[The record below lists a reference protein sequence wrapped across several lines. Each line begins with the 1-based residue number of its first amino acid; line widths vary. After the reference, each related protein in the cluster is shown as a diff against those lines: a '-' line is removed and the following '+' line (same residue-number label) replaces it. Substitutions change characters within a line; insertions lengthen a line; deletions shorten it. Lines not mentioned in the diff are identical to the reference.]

1 MSLLPLSPSMMT
13 AAGPELCQV
22 YCNGRIFEGWT
33 AVSVSRSTQDMAG
46 RFRLSVTE
54 AVDGAGKIFGWQIR
68 PGDPVQIK
76 LGGVLAVDG
85 FVDIRQAAY
94 DAESHGVEIAGRS
107 KTADA
112 IEAAAVTDDGKPAG
126 PFAGYALDEIARALL
141 APYAIGLK
149 VIGEIGA
156 AFPMVTVQVGES
168 VFEVIERLA
177 RLRGFHLTDGS
188 DGTLVLAN
196 KVEPEAEPVGLVE
209 GVNIL
214 AANAMM
220 DVSKTASEIFVFGQ
234 TPGDDDSSG
243 AAVANQ
249 TAVVKN
255 DKAPRKRPKVVV
267 MEEPGDKEAMKAR
280 GNREIAQ
287 EAERQAA
294 VQVTVQG
301 WLLADGTLWAPGKTV
316 KLTSPMLLIDRD
328 MLVAGVEFA
337 QSDSSGTITTLDL
350 VTPEAFALDA
360 PSEEAPAPETEDGS
374 DSGDEPADDDMGDSA
389 SLWSPRSTGS
399 AA

>member
-1 MSLLPLSPSMMT
+1 MMT

-22 YCNGRIFEGWT
+22 YCNGQIFEGWT
-33 AVSVSRSTQDMAG
+33 ELSISRSTQEAAG

-54 AVDGAGKIFGWQIR
+54 PTTASGKILGWQIR
-68 PGDPVQIK
+68 PGDPVKIK
-76 LGGVLAVDG
+76 LGGTLAVDG

-94 DAESHGVEIAGRS
+94 DANSHGVEIAGRS

-112 IEAAAVTDDGKPAG
+112 IEAAAVTDEGKPAG
-126 PFAGYALDEIARALL
+126 PFAGYKLDEIARALL
-141 APYAIGLK
+141 DPLSIDLK
-149 VIGEIGA
+149 VIGDIGA
-156 AFPMVTVQVGES
+156 VFPMVTVQVGES

-177 RLRGFHLTDGS
+177 RLRGFHVTDDADGS
-188 DGTLVLAN
+188 LVLAN

-214 AANAMM
+214 SASAMM
-220 DVSKTASEIFVFGQ
+220 DLSKVGSDYFVYGQ
-234 TPGDDDSSG
+234 ATGNDDQSG

-249 TAVVKN
+249 TAKVTN

-267 MEEPGDKEAMKAR
+267 MEEPGDKEDMQAR
-280 GNREIAQ
+280 GDREMAQ

-294 VQVTVQG
+294 VQVTLQG
-301 WLLADGTLWAPGKTV
+301 WFTAAGDLWKPGMTV

-328 MLVAGVEFA
+328 MMVAAVEFA
-337 QSDSSGTITTLDL
+337 QSDSSGTVTNLDL
-350 VTPEAFALDA
+350 ITLEAFALAA
-360 PSEEAPAPETEDGS
+360 PADDAPAPPTEDG
-374 DSGDEPADDDMGDSA
+374 GDPDDDPEDADVSA
-389 SLWSPRSTGS
+389 SAALWSPRSTGT